1 MRNCHPERSRRI
13 SILPLVLL
21 LSLTACQIDPPLHL
35 RKAVDVEVEVD
46 ATVNVD
52 VMWQV
57 DWEVEW
63 DYAWNVETLG
73 PVGYEAPASMRVH
86 SYPHD
91 ANGELT
97 AHQIHNFAGDQSRIQ
112 LTAGVYDFLFHN
124 NDSEA
129 ILFQSDGEFDDIYA
143 YTREISKGLRES
155 TLVKS
160 SRQKEGTS
168 PAPASHTST
177 KAEGTRAF
185 DDEPVVLMPD
195 ALYALYA
202 PNEEVTDNLEDYE
215 FINGRY
221 VYRIHGDLHP
231 VTYIYLIQVYLLHN
245 NGRVIGSA
253 GGAALTGMAEGTDL
267 HTGINATKVV
277 SVPMDLMINKAD
289 DPDLLGARV
298 ITFGIPGCNP
308 YDEASIAAAP
318 SEHYLV
324 LSVAYNNGTYKNI
337 HVEVTDQVRALPTG
351 GVITVEL
358 DVDDFPPEKGEQ
370 GEGGGFNALIGE
382 WDEETGSH
390 TIIN

>member
-1 MRNCHPERSRRI
+1 MRTSR
-13 SILPLVLL
+13 ILGMLFLAVLL
-21 LSLTACQIDPPLHL
+21 CSCRIDPPLHL
-35 RKAVDVEVEVD
+35 RKAVDVEVELD

-57 DWEVEW
+57 NWEVEW

-91 ANGELT
+91 ANGELA

-112 LTAGVYDFLFHN
+112 LTAGTYDFLFHN

-129 ILFQSDGEFDDIYA
+129 ILFRSDGDFDDIYA

-160 SRQKEGTS
+160 SRQKEGS
-168 PAPASHTST
+168 AAPASRATT
-177 KAEGTRAF
+177 KTEGTRAF

-202 PNEEVTDNLEDYE
+202 PNEEVSDNLEDYE
-215 FINGRY
+215 YINGRY

-267 HTGINATKVV
+267 HTGVNTTKVV
-277 SVPMDLMINKAD
+277 SVPMDLRINKAD
-289 DPDLLGARV
+289 NPDLLGARV
-298 ITFGIPGCNP
+298 MTFGIPGCNP
-308 YDEASIAAAP
+308 YDDKSVAAAP

-324 LSVAYNNGTYKNI
+324 LSVAYNDGGFKNI
-337 HVEVTDQVRALPTG
+337 HVDVTDQVRTLPTG

-358 DVDDFPPEKGEQ
+358 DVDDFPPEEGEP
-370 GEGGGFNALIGE
+370 GEGGGFNALTGE
-382 WDEETGSH
+382 WEEQAGSY
-390 TIIN
+390 TIIY